1 MGLYSFYR
9 ISKPSG
15 DKVAENQ
22 IGRTYKILC
31 NKTFW
36 GVTAA
41 YSLFYLCRLSMGV
54 VKKPLIDEGL
64 FSAADLGVIASAF
77 YFVYA
82 IGKFVNGFLADYC
95 NVRRYMATGL
105 AISSVINLI
114 MGIVGLSEG
123 YASFPPYTVYMIFV
137 LLWGINGWVLSM
149 GSPSGI
155 VSLSRWFP
163 QSRRGTFY
171 SIFCSTPYI
180 GEALS
185 MVITGSIVAAFGW
198 EYGFIASAFG
208 GFLGVAIILVLVSD
222 TPQSKGLP
230 SIQEISSEEIKP
242 VDKLPTKEIQRF
254 VLRHPAIWIIA
265 LSCAFI
271 NLTKY
276 GIMEWGVLY
285 LQGARNYSLEAAS
298 WIIGFSAVFAIVGTV
313 GAGWLSDVVF
323 KGDRVKPALISGFV
337 SLAALALFLLVDG
350 NKWVMAVFVSVFSLA
365 VGVLYCIVSGLMAI
379 DIVPRKAT
387 GAALGIVGISS
398 YITIGFQNIVS
409 GLLIDRF
416 ATETVTV
423 VDGVSKTVTE
433 YNFVPVALF
442 WLSAVLI
449 SFLLPVLNWN
459 KLRSSGKYGRSS

>member
-9 ISKPSG
+9 ISKPSS
-15 DKVAENQ
+15 DNVPENDVQ
-22 IGRTYKILC
+22 DRYRRLR
-31 NKTFW
+31 NMTFW
-36 GVTAA
+36 GTTAA

-64 FSAADLGVIASAF
+64 FSASELGVIASAF

-82 IGKFVNGFLADYC
+82 IGKFLNGFIADYC

-105 AISSVINLI
+105 VISAVINLL
-114 MGIVGLSEG
+114 MGLFGLANGYMGVPQWALYVMFVGL
-123 YASFPPYTVYMIFV
+123 
-137 LLWGINGWVLSM
+137 WGLNGWVLSM

-185 MVITGSIVAAFGW
+185 MVVTGSIVAAFGW
-198 EYGFIASAFG
+198 EYGFLASALG
-208 GFLGVAIILVLVSD
+208 GFLGVGIILHFVSD

-230 SIQEISSEEIKP
+230 SIQEISGEP
-242 VDKLPTKEIQRF
+242 VKKADKMPTREVQIMILKN
-254 VLRHPAIWIIA
+254 PAIWVIA

-285 LQGARNYSLEAAS
+285 LQGARDFSLETSS
-298 WIIGFSAVFAIVGTV
+298 WIIGFSAVFAILGTV

-323 KGDRVKPALISGFV
+323 RGDRVWPALISGVISLV
-337 SLAALALFLLVDG
+337 SLALFLFVDAD
-350 NKWVMAVFVSVFSLA
+350 KWMMAVFVSVFSLS

-387 GAALGIVGISS
+387 GAALGVVGISS
-398 YITIGFQNIVS
+398 YIAIGLQNIVS
-409 GLLIDRF
+409 GQLIDRYVTADGYDF
-416 ATETVTV
+416 A
-423 VDGVSKTVTE
+423 
-433 YNFVPVALF
+433 PVAMF
-442 WLSAVLI
+442 WLAAVLI
-449 SFLLPVLNWN
+449 SFVVPVLNW
-459 KLRSSGKYGRSS
+459 KKMKRK